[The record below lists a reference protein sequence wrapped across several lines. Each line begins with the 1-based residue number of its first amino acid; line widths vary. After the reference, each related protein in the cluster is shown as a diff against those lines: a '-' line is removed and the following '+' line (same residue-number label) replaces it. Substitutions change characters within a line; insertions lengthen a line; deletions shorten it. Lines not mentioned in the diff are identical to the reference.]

1 MKYLFALVLLLVGG
15 SAVAGMSNAETI
27 AALGGKVIGA
37 ANVCGANS
45 NEVSRLTEKVINT
58 ASSRAKTSAEKGR
71 VFTLF
76 MDSVNIGGIQVSSG
90 RIKCSEASSA
100 FYDLGK
106 QF

>member
-1 MKYLFALVLLLVGG
+1 MKYLFTLALLLMGG

-45 NEVSRLTEKVINT
+45 VEVSRLTEKVINT
-58 ASSRAKTSAEKGR
+58 ASGRAKTSAEKSR

-76 MDSVNIGGIQVSSG
+76 MDSVNMGSIQVSSG
-90 RIKCSEASSA
+90 RVKCSEARSA
-100 FYDLGK
+100 FHDLGK
-106 QF
+106 RF